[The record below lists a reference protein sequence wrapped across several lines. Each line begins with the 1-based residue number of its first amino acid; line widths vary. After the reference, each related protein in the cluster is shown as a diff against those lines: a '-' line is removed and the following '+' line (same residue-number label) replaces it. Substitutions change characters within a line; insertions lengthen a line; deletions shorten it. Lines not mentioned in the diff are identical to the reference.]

1 MGYTHYW
8 HNPTKLS
15 PAFVEAVQKVIDAA
29 PVKLLREYD
38 EPQSKPEVTTDRIF
52 LNGEG
57 DDGHETFVFE
67 PGSDFDFCKTNAKPY
82 DVVVT
87 AILSLVAHF
96 GLASEVSSDGGAE
109 DWEEG
114 VKLAR
119 EATGLDVQCPV

>member
-8 HNPTKLS
+8 YKSSRLS
-15 PAFVEAVQKVIDAA
+15 PAFLEAVQKVVDAS
-29 PVKLLREYD
+29 PVPLAREYND
-38 EPQSKPEVTTDRIF
+38 PNSKPEVTAEWVF
-52 LNGEG
+52 LNGVG

-67 PGSDFDFCKTNAKPY
+67 KGSDFAFCKTNSKPY

-96 GLASEVSSDGGAE
+96 GLASEVSSDGGPE
-109 DWEEG
+109 EWEEG